1 MVHWLRGVVAYP
13 EEPISIPNIHMMA
26 NNIYNCRGSDTLF
39 LPPRALH
46 AYAVWYPRRQNTHT
60 YKHLKN

>member
-13 EEPISIPNIHMMA
+13 EESISIPNIHMVA
-26 NNIYNCRGSDTLF
+26 NNFYNCSCRGSDIPF

-46 AYAVWYPRRQNTHT
+46 TYAVQVSTQA
-60 YKHLKN
+60 KHPYI